1 MFRQRLIFTFDFL
14 IHKTAISILIDEANI
29 QNKGSAILSV
39 KIDTVTMIESYD
51 IAAMRL
57 RLASALK
64 DNGISYAA
72 ASQKAGASTG
82 YVHSIVAGSADPGT
96 KKLANICRA
105 NNISFAYVVF
115 GFHISSET
123 EELISL
129 FESRPEQRDNILA
142 LIKR

>member
-1 MFRQRLIFTFDFL
+1 
-14 IHKTAISILIDEANI
+14 
-29 QNKGSAILSV
+29 
-39 KIDTVTMIESYD
+39 MIESYD

-72 ASQKAGASTG
+72 ASQKAGASAG
-82 YVHSIVAGSADPGT
+82 YVHSIIAGNADPGT

-105 NNISFAYVVF
+105 NGISFAYVVF
-115 GFHISSET
+115 GFQISSET
-123 EELISL
+123 EELMSL